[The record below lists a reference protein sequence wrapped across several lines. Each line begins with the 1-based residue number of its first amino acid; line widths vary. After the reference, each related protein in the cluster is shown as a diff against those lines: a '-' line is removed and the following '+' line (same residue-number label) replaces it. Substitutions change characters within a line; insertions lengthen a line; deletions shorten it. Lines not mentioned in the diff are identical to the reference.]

1 MIRNHHTDKMCIY
14 ENFRSYKEGT
24 RKNIQR
30 NNGLKLPNP
39 GQEIDI
45 HIKKSKEHLN
55 MISTKNSNWD
65 T

>member
-1 MIRNHHTDKMCIY
+1 MCIY
-14 ENFRSYKEGT
+14 ENSRSYKEGT
-24 RKNIQR
+24 RKSIQR
-30 NNGLKLPNP
+30 NNGLKLPNS

-45 HIKKSKEHLN
+45 YIKKSKEHLN